1 MNQKIETFD
10 ELKFESLGDLKWHI
24 GRGCEIEFI
33 WDNKYYSIT
42 HPDGKICIGEGY
54 YFKNGKAYNLLS
66 HSEYDT
72 EKSLTSN
79 TVDDIID
86 FSLGENKLREVAT
99 KIGIVYRS
107 I

>member
-1 MNQKIETFD
+1 MDKKIEAFD

-24 GRGCEIEFI
+24 VHGCEIEFI

-42 HPDGKICIGEGY
+42 HPEGKICIGEGY
-54 YFKNGKAYNLLS
+54 YLKNGKAYNLLS
-66 HSEYDT
+66 HIEYDT

-79 TVDDIID
+79 NIDDIMN

-99 KIGIVYRS
+99 QIGIVYRS